1 MDRSDAMRI
10 NRSEATLAF
19 AMMPEIIHMSQEI
32 DYFFSRDGG
41 VGQGNGV

>member
-10 NRSEATLAF
+10 SRSEATLAF
-19 AMMPEIIHMSQEI
+19 AMMPEIIHMSQPF
-32 DYFFSRDGG
+32 DVFSRDGG